1 MLDNLGAEGGRE
13 GAIWGALR
21 RGHLAITFP
30 LDLKAQ
36 FGFGNQGQRPVLLQD
51 LWLGARL
58 GGRRAWRSKKQPV
71 FP

>member
-1 MLDNLGAEGGRE
+1 MLNNLGAEGGRE

-21 RGHLAITFP
+21 RGHQAITFP

-51 LWLGARL
+51 LWLGA
-58 GGRRAWRSKKQPV
+58 Q
-71 FP
+71 